1 MKRLMAILA
10 SCIFLFGGCGEN
22 TSSGMFALPEMP
34 EMQKALI
41 DTVDT
46 VLGGGGF
53 VYSEPRSGLNRQSLQ
68 LIDLDGDGEEE
79 GVAFLRDVQQT
90 YKTFIYIFE
99 KDESG
104 FVLFDI
110 IEGSEN
116 ELYTVS
122 YSDILGKNGYEIIVE
137 WGADGEGSHPIT
149 VYNLMR
155 DGTEKILE
163 ISARQY
169 SVSDLDGDGKNDFV
183 AVVKRGGDMY
193 ADVYTSQEGALVEN
207 AQVALARRGGELL
220 RIKTGNV
227 MQGKGAVFIEREMGD
242 GVITDVISYNGE
254 EFVNLL
260 PDGDVCMSRALCA
273 DVNGDG
279 VIEIPK
285 ETEFDSHPGT
295 TSRCYIWSAMS
306 EKSTLV
312 PSAFTYHSFGDNW
325 YLSMPLSWSRSVH
338 AENTSGR
345 SGETVIRFSTR
356 ETMGGDEEE
365 YIQAPLFT
373 LYVLTGTRRSQYAAE
388 GERFVVSERED
399 TIFAAEIIS
408 ESYLATEINE
418 DFIKSIFKNSESEW
432 FSEILFA

>member
-1 MKRLMAILA
+1 MKRLIAILTL
-10 SCIFLFGGCGEN
+10 CIFLFGGCSEN

-68 LIDLDGDGEEE
+68 LMDLDGDGEEE
-79 GVAFLRDVQQT
+79 GIAFLRDVQQT

-99 KDESG
+99 KDENG

-137 WGADGEGSHPIT
+137 WGADGDGSHPIT
-149 VYNLMR
+149 VYNLVR

-169 SVSDLDGDGKNDFV
+169 SVSDLDGDGKNDFT

-193 ADVYTSQEGALVEN
+193 ADVYTSQEDTLVKN
-207 AQVALARRGGELL
+207 AQIALSRRGGELL
-220 RIKTGNV
+220 RIKTGNA

-242 GVITDVISYNGE
+242 GVITDVVSYNGE

-285 ETEFDSHPGT
+285 ETDLVSDFGT
-295 TSRCYIWSAMS
+295 TTGCYTWSSLS
-306 EKSTLV
+306 EKGALIQ
-312 PSAFTYHSFGDNW
+312 SAFTYHSFEDNW
-325 YLSMPLSWSRSVH
+325 FLSMPLSWSGSVY
-338 AENTSGR
+338 AESTSGR
-345 SGETVIRFSTR
+345 SGENAIHFSTR
-356 ETMGGDEEE
+356 ERMGGDDEE
-365 YIQAPLFT
+365 YIEAPLFT
-373 LYVLTGTRRSQYAAE
+373 LYVLTGGRRSQYAAE

-408 ESYLATEINE
+408 ESYLATKINE

>member
-1 MKRLMAILA
+1 MKRLLAILA
-10 SCIFLFGGCGEN
+10 FCIFLFGGCGEN

-68 LIDLDGDGEEE
+68 LMDLDGDGEEE
-79 GVAFLRDVQQT
+79 GIAFLRDVQQT

-122 YSDILGKNGYEIIVE
+122 YSDVLGKNGYEIIVE
-137 WGADGEGSHPIT
+137 WGADGDGSHPIT
-149 VYNLMR
+149 VYNLVR

-169 SVSDLDGDGKNDFV
+169 SVSDLDGDGKNDFT

-193 ADVYTSQEGALVEN
+193 ADIYTSQEDTLVKN
-207 AQVALARRGGELL
+207 AQIALARRGGELL
-220 RIKTGNV
+220 RIKTGNA

-242 GVITDVISYNGE
+242 GVITDVVSYNGE

-260 PDGDVCMSRALCA
+260 PDGDVCLSRAVCA
-273 DVNGDG
+273 DVNSDS

-285 ETEFDSHPGT
+285 ETEFVSDSTT
-295 TSRCYIWSAMS
+295 TSRCYIWSALS
-306 EKSTLV
+306 EEGALI
-312 PSAFTYHSFGDNW
+312 PSAFTYHSFTDNW
-325 YLSMPLSWSRSVH
+325 YLSMPLSWSGSVH
-338 AENTSGR
+338 AENISGR
-345 SGETVIRFSTR
+345 SGETVIHFSTR
-356 ETMGGDEEE
+356 ETMGGDETE
-365 YIQAPLFT
+365 YIEAPLFT